1 MVVLLALC
9 GFMGCF
15 AKHEVFK
22 ISMPRKRLR
31 RTTLKRFYS
40 LEVPFTPLP
49 SALPFTDHHSR
60 QFYQVC
66 YPTTIAA
73 FLFSQAD
80 QVAQTFQNIE

>member
-1 MVVLLALC
+1 MC
-9 GFMGCF
+9 
-15 AKHEVFK
+15 
-22 ISMPRKRLR
+22 ITRKRLQ

-40 LEVPFTPLP
+40 LEEPNPPLP

-73 FLFSQAD
+73 FLFSQA
-80 QVAQTFQNIE
+80 AQTVLNIEKSNQLLRAIYTAPFLRTPPPVQ